1 LHRLRPPHRVFI
13 GGSGGGL
20 TKILG
25 VCALRL
31 LPGGSIV
38 LALDALE
45 DIATVLSWMGDRV
58 RREPHWSYRIVQV
71 QLSRSL
77 AGGSSTR
84 FDALNPVSIVT
95 IDRHLN

>member
-1 LHRLRPPHRVFI
+1 
-13 GGSGGGL
+13 
-20 TKILG
+20 
-25 VCALRL
+25 
-31 LPGGSIV
+31 
-38 LALDALE
+38 E

-84 FDALNPVSIVT
+84 LDALNPVSIVT